1 MTSDGS
7 DTGRQITN
15 FLAEKFEKSLE
26 YMQEGLRRIA
36 EKRATARQR
45 WGELPREELEA
56 EFEKIWKGG
65 FSHAEHQMAEWI
77 KDAQEVENHKDI
89 LELTQNQ
96 DKIASLKEMMPQVS
110 TLA

>member
-15 FLAEKFEKSLE
+15 FLMENLSKDLE
-26 YMQEGLRRIA
+26 YMQEGLRRVA
-36 EKRATARQR
+36 EKWATARQR

-65 FSHAEHQMAEWI
+65 FNCTMGAEQAIFILVFELISSRFFFYRSDARAFASHF
-77 KDAQEVENHKDI
+77 
-89 LELTQNQ
+89 
-96 DKIASLKEMMPQVS
+96 AS
-110 TLA
+110 AI